1 MVTVLNIMYFQFTVF
16 SSDEDQGEIDAPK
29 NIDVGLFYEQFQ
41 KYYQAMKKL
50 NPDLYDM
57 YGMATEYERLLNQL
71 EGFLG
76 ELCYYREKRE

>member
-16 SSDEDQGEIDAPK
+16 SSDEDNCEIDAPK
-29 NIDVGLFYEQFQ
+29 NIDVSLFYCQFQ
-41 KYYQAMKKL
+41 KYYEAMKKL
-50 NPDLYDM
+50 NPYKYEM
-57 YGMATEYERLLNQL
+57 FGMATEYERLLKQL